1 MPADFARRAI
11 VRAFGGPEAIEL
23 EDVTLPPPGP
33 GEVRMRSIAIG
44 LNFIDTYHRSGLYPI
59 ELPSL
64 LGMESAGVIEAI
76 GDGVQGFAVGER
88 ICTFGPER
96 GSYATARNISATALL
111 KTPQGVSDELA
122 AAALLKGCTVEFLV
136 ERCACVQS
144 GEHVLVHAAAGG
156 VGLMLVQWLKAVGAH
171 VIGTVSTE
179 EKARLARQAG
189 ADHVI
194 LYGKEEVAPMVREL
208 TGGQGVR
215 VSFDGVGKET
225 WMASLDSV
233 ARRGLIVSYGNASG
247 PVTGVALGQL
257 AAKGSLFVTRP
268 GLYDYYRNPAE
279 RAAGSARMF
288 EMLASGAISA
298 SVGQRY
304 RLDDIVQ
311 AHRDLEL
318 RQTMGSTLI
327 IP

>member
-1 MPADFARRAI
+1 MSSDTARRAI
-11 VRAFGGPEAIEL
+11 VRAFGGPEAIEI
-23 EDVTLPPPGP
+23 EDVALPPPGP
-33 GEVRMRSIAIG
+33 GEVRVRNTAIG

-64 LGMESAGVIEAI
+64 LGVEAAGVVEAV
-76 GDGVQGFAVGER
+76 GDGVGGFAAGDRV
-88 ICTFGPER
+88 CTFGPER
-96 GSYATARNISATALL
+96 GAYATARNIAASALL
-111 KTPQGVSDELA
+111 KTPEGISDDLT

-136 ERCACVQS
+136 ERCARVEP

-179 EKARLARQAG
+179 EKAIMAKEAG

-194 LYGKEEVAPMVREL
+194 LYGSEPVAPKVREL

-215 VSFDGVGKET
+215 VSFDGVGKDT
-225 WMASLDSV
+225 WAASLDSV

-279 RAAGSARMF
+279 RHAGCARMF
-288 EMLASGAISA
+288 EMLASGALSVT
-298 SVGQRY
+298 VGQRY
-304 RLDDIVQ
+304 RLDDIVE
-311 AHRDLEL
+311 AHRDLEA
-318 RQTMGSTLI
+318 RKTTGSTLI
-327 IP
+327 LP

>member
-1 MPADFARRAI
+1 MSSDTTRRAVI
-11 VRAFGGPEAIEL
+11 RAFGGPEAIEF
-23 EDVTLPPPGP
+23 EDVVLPPPGQ
-33 GEVRMRSIAIG
+33 GEVRMRSTAIG

-64 LGMESAGVIEAI
+64 LGMEGAGVVE
-76 GDGVQGFAVGER
+76 AVGEGVDDFSVGDR
-88 ICTFGPER
+88 VCTFGPER
-96 GSYATARNISATALL
+96 GAYATARNIAASALL
-111 KTPQGVSDELA
+111 KTPEDVSDELA

-136 ERCACVQS
+136 ERCAQVQP

-156 VGLMLVQWLKAVGAH
+156 VGLMLVQWLKAIGAH

-179 EKARLARQAG
+179 EKAVLARQAG

-194 LYGKEEVAPMVREL
+194 LYGKEEVAPKVREL
-208 TGGQGVR
+208 TGGRGVR
-215 VSFDGVGKET
+215 VSFDGVGKDT
-225 WMASLDSV
+225 WAASLDSV

-279 RAAGSARMF
+279 RVAGSARMF
-288 EMLASGAISA
+288 EMLDKGAISV
-298 SVGQRY
+298 SIGQRY
-304 RLDDIVQ
+304 QLSNIVQ
-311 AHRDLEL
+311 AHIDLEA
-318 RQTMGSTLI
+318 RKTVGSTI
-327 IP
+327 ILA